1 MLFTRSRTE
10 PNVTVA
16 PTSSD
21 VRITETVALLAAIAA
36 RRPLPDL
43 ADLPPILAEAARALD
58 AAMAA
63 RDKALLESTV
73 SFSMKASEAMAASAR
88 ITGEIRD
95 TSRRAET
102 MAAGTEEMSASIQE
116 ITDRTNDVAAAMT
129 EATRAMEGGVGATR
143 EASAATRSIG
153 DSFAEMS
160 AASAQLSDAAHQI
173 GTFVGTIEG
182 LAQQTNLLALNATI
196 EAARAGEAGRG
207 FAVVASEVKLLS
219 GQTQKATDDIRAR
232 IARLDSHVDELTR
245 AVDAVRSLVDVGTE
259 RCDVAS
265 TEIER
270 IRDLVAD
277 GNARLGQIA
286 TVLSAQNVAVGE
298 VAAGVQAISDHA
310 HKADGFGLDVNR
322 SISGCEE
329 MIARQFEEIERAS
342 PPDYVL
348 HRAKS
353 DHFMWKKHLSEAL
366 AGLKTIRPEDLADQR
381 NCRLGKWYE
390 TTADATVKAHPAFA
404 ALPPVHRAV
413 HESGR
418 EVAAC
423 LARGDRA
430 GALAA
435 YAAMD
440 KASTDVVA
448 CLDRLIA
455 R

>member
-1 MLFTRSRTE
+1 MLFARSRTE
-10 PNVTVA
+10 PNVTA
-16 PTSSD
+16 TPATSEARTAEIAS
-21 VRITETVALLAAIAA
+21 LLAAIAA
-36 RRPLPDL
+36 RRPLPEP
-43 ADLPPILAEAARALD
+43 ADLPPILVEAARALD

-73 SFSMKASEAMAASAR
+73 AFSMKASEAMAASAR
-88 ITGEIRD
+88 ITGEIRE
-95 TSRRAET
+95 TSRRAEA
-102 MAAGTEEMSASIQE
+102 MAAGAEEMSASVQE
-116 ITDRTNDVAAAMT
+116 ITYRTNDVAAAMS

-143 EASAATRSIG
+143 EAAEATRSIG
-153 DSFAEMS
+153 ASFAEMS
-160 AASAQLSDAAHQI
+160 AASTQLSDAAHQI

-232 IARLDSHVDELTR
+232 IARLDSHVEELTR
-245 AVDAVRSLVDVGTE
+245 AVDAVRSLVDVGAE
-259 RCDVAS
+259 RCDVAR
-265 TEIER
+265 TDIER
-270 IRDLVAD
+270 IRDVVAD
-277 GNARLGQIA
+277 GSGRLGEVA
-286 TVLSAQNVAVGE
+286 TVLSAQNVVVGE
-298 VAAGVQAISDHA
+298 IAAGIQAISDHA
-310 HKADGFGLDVNR
+310 HKADSFGLDVNR

-329 MIARQFEEIERAS
+329 MIARQFEEIERAA

-390 TTADATVKAHPAFA
+390 TTADAKVKAHPAFV

-413 HESGR
+413 HDKGR

-435 YAAMD
+435 YAEMD
-440 KASTDVVA
+440 RASGEVVA
-448 CLDRLIA
+448 CLDRLIT